1 MPEPAVEAL
10 VILDGA
16 DYLAS
21 AEYQEA
27 ADYQEA
33 LGALRRNAVVTQFLP
48 PRLALVALPTDLQ
61 ALHVPQVRGATV
73 YEDDVPDAVLDK
85 LSEKER
91 LFVSAWATR
100 RVGKE
105 RIGDHLPW
113 DAPGYSP
120 PDRPP
125 AQATTG
131 EDSAPSS

>member
-16 DYLAS
+16 DH
-21 AEYQEA
+21 E
-27 ADYQEA
+27 EA

-48 PRLALVALPTDLQ
+48 PRLALVALPTNLR
-61 ALHVPQVRGATV
+61 AVHLPRWRGATV
-73 YEDDVPDAVLDK
+73 YEDDVPGAVLDK
-85 LSEKER
+85 LSEQER

-100 RVGKE
+100 RIGKE

-125 AQATTG
+125 DEATTG
-131 EDSAPSS
+131 EDSAPAS